1 MENVTTPIGKPLSK
15 ERITMVEIIANLKHE
30 VCKLTKLR
38 VKQLEE
44 KNKGLQNHLI
54 SLKFNMDDWKLQLV
68 EAEKNI
74 HAIEVAVQ
82 IFMKQQSLSQLV
94 VCVMQYPVYKVW
106 SIQVFISLT
115 TLGYWK
121 FEII

>member
-1 MENVTTPIGKPLSK
+1 
-15 ERITMVEIIANLKHE
+15 
-30 VCKLTKLR
+30 
-38 VKQLEE
+38 
-44 KNKGLQNHLI
+44 LQNHLI